1 LATSWYNIKALQTTN
16 TTYILIRNLAL
27 QPLNTRIVQVSF
39 FCRFSTHNDQHFW
52 IVLVCSGTI
61 LSPFSEFYPRNSH
74 VRLACVENQG
84 NPVGE
89 HCFASETGTIG
100 PRKMRHKSSII
111 VTSIA
116 APRASTATL
125 GKSHLSPGFSSI
137 LHIHMNNH
145 Q

>member
-1 LATSWYNIKALQTTN
+1 
-16 TTYILIRNLAL
+16 
-27 QPLNTRIVQVSF
+27 
-39 FCRFSTHNDQHFW
+39 
-52 IVLVCSGTI
+52 
-61 LSPFSEFYPRNSH
+61 

-89 HCFASETGTIG
+89 HCFASKTGTIG

-116 APRASTATL
+116 APKASTATL

-145 Q
+145 QDEYNADIFPCFSCMQLLKTRNVATQTLLVKNLP